1 MCTVHSIVSISIF
14 LFPKSSKL
22 LHFHVS
28 VSYPFLQSFH
38 LVFGLLYD
46 RFLFIFP
53 FRTFFNTSQF
63 SLHICLKNSNHFY
76 LLLYVSILGY
86 PYPYRWYSFLL
97 YFCSYIPMLGHCSI
111 SVLYKSQNSR
121 FYNRLVFFFFV
132 IEEYLKVKNKY
143 LFLTHHIYLENSYL
157 SSKHVKC
164 KFVFII
170 HLNQYYFVIQ
180 F

>member
-1 MCTVHSIVSISIF
+1 MSTVHSIVSISIF

-22 LHFHVS
+22 LHFRVS

-38 LVFGLLYD
+38 LVLGLLYD

-76 LLLYVSILGY
+76 LILYVSILGY
-86 PYPYRWYSFLL
+86 PYPYSHIGDIVLL
-97 YFCSYIPMLGHCSI
+97 YFCSYIPMLDHCSI

-121 FYNRLVFFFFV
+121 LYNRLVCIFFFFFYRR
-132 IEEYLKVKNKY
+132 IFK
-143 LFLTHHIYLENSYL
+143 S
-157 SSKHVKC
+157 
-164 KFVFII
+164 
-170 HLNQYYFVIQ
+170 
-180 F
+180 